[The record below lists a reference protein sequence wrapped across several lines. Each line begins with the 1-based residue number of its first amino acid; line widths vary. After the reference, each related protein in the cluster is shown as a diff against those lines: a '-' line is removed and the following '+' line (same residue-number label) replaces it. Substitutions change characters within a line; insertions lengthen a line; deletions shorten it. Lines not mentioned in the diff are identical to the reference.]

1 MKRNIIIVTLIALIA
16 SACSTSVQMTGRYVD
31 DLYYW
36 PGDAPLEEA
45 EAVLPS
51 IGTDDKK
58 IDNDM
63 LIISEVGK
71 DDKGNKTLDNY
82 IYAEDEPDWYKNVQA
97 QNIETINK
105 AENDTIIIPAE
116 DDGTYIV
123 NNYYL
128 DDNNY
133 YSYSDRIRRFH
144 NPYYYDPFWN
154 NSFYGGWNDPF
165 YSWNYP
171 YSSYYSGWNSW
182 GWDPWY
188 NSWGYSPYCYNSW
201 YGGYNSW
208 YGGYYNWNS
217 PYYSNHQYG
226 HHNQNWNNDNFRR
239 DDNISSNRRSRNPN
253 AVYGGGSLNTTSVGR
268 NNNTSGVSTLN
279 KSVSMNSRRSIL
291 NEGDNQMKSAS
302 TAQETQKR
310 NGAILTEKRRNAVNS
325 NNAPSN
331 IERKVATSDGTPAT
345 TPTYRTPTQNS
356 DRRVNSGSSNQVIN
370 QSNGRSTNYVP
381 SYNKPRTNT
390 RATYNTNRTSEPT
403 RYTTPSENRR
413 IISGPPSTENG
424 TKSSYQIPSTNSG
437 SGVGN
442 TGNSYRSRST
452 SSGSST
458 PVRSYSSGSS
468 TPTRSYSSGSSSSES
483 STPTRSYSSSSSSSS
498 GSSSPTR
505 SYSSE
510 SSSPSRSSSGSSYT
524 PSSSGSSSGSSYSPS
539 SGSSSGGSR
548 SSSGSSSSGSRR

>member
-16 SACSTSVQMTGRYVD
+16 SACSTSVQMSGRYVD

-45 EAVLPS
+45 EAVMPS
-51 IGTDDKK
+51 IGSDDKK
-58 IDNDM
+58 VDNDM

-71 DDKGNKTLDNY
+71 DEKGNKTLDNY
-82 IYAEDEPDWYKNVQA
+82 IYSEDEPDWYKNVQA
-97 QNIETINK
+97 QNIENINK
-105 AENDTIIIPAE
+105 AEEDTLAIPTE
-116 DDGTYIV
+116 EGGNYIV

-128 DDNNY
+128 DDNSY
-133 YSYSDRIRRFH
+133 FSYSDRIRRFH
-144 NPYYYDPFWN
+144 NPYYYDPFWD
-154 NSFYGGWNDPF
+154 NSFSWGWGDPF

-171 YSSYYSGWNSW
+171 YSSYYGWNSW

-201 YGGYNSW
+201 YGGYNNW
-208 YGGYYNWNS
+208 YS
-217 PYYSNHQYG
+217 PYYSNHNFG

-239 DDNISSNRRSRNPN
+239 DDNVTSNRRSRNPN
-253 AVYGGGSLNTTSVGR
+253 AIYGGGSLNSSSVGR
-268 NNNTSGVSTLN
+268 NNNASGVTTLN
-279 KSVSMNSRRSIL
+279 KSVSMDKRRTVI
-291 NEGDNQMKSAS
+291 NEGDNQLKSAS

-310 NGAILTEKRRNAVNS
+310 NGAILTEKRRNTANANS
-325 NNAPSN
+325 APSN
-331 IERKVATSDGTPAT
+331 LERKVVGNSGTSTSSPA
-345 TPTYRTPTQNS
+345 YRTPSQNI
-356 DRRVNSGSSNQVIN
+356 DRRVNSENNQLNNPSSSRSSNY
-370 QSNGRSTNYVP
+370 TP

-390 RATYNTNRTSEPT
+390 RATYNTNRASEPT
-403 RYTTPSENRR
+403 RYSSPTENRSTITR
-413 IISGPPSTENG
+413 TQQSQSNTRSNYQLPST
-424 TKSSYQIPSTNSG
+424 SSGNS
-437 SGVGN
+437 
-442 TGNSYRSRST
+442 GNSYRSRS
-452 SSGSST
+452 SSSSSSSPT
-458 PVRSYSSGSS
+458 RSYSTGSS

-483 STPTRSYSSSSSSSS
+483 SSPSRSYSS
-498 GSSSPTR
+498 GSSTPSR